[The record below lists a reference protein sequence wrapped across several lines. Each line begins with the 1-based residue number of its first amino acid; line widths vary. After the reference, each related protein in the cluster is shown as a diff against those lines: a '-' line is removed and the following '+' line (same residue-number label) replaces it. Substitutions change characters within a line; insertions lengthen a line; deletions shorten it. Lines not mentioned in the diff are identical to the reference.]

1 MNIKQELA
9 QYRQCFQTWISLIEE
24 EEKLRSLS
32 EKITASLNGMPGGT
46 GDRPGKV
53 GLVLEGIEA
62 ALGKISEDK
71 CDIKARRDAV
81 LALVNSVPD
90 ERERIVLR
98 YAYINGFSWREISAR
113 TGYDER
119 HVRRLHRQALEFLQ
133 LR

>member
-1 MNIKQELA
+1 MDVKKELS
-9 QYRQCFQTWISLIEE
+9 QYRRCFQAWISLVEE

-32 EKITASLNGMPGGT
+32 EKITASLNGMPSGT
-46 GDRPGKV
+46 GDRPDKV

-98 YAYINGFSWREISAR
+98 YAYINGFSWRELSAR
-113 TGYDER
+113 TGYTGGYET
-119 HVRRLHRQALEFLQ
+119 RRI
-133 LR
+133 

>member
-1 MNIKQELA
+1 MDVKKELS
-9 QYRQCFQTWISLIEE
+9 QYRRCFQAWISLVEE

-32 EKITASLNGMPGGT
+32 EKITASLNGMPSGT
-46 GDRPGKV
+46 GDRPDKV
-53 GLVLEGIEA
+53 GMVLEGIEA
-62 ALGKISEDK
+62 VLGKISEDK

-119 HVRRLHRQALEFLQ
+119 HVRRLYRQALEFLQ
-133 LR
+133 SR